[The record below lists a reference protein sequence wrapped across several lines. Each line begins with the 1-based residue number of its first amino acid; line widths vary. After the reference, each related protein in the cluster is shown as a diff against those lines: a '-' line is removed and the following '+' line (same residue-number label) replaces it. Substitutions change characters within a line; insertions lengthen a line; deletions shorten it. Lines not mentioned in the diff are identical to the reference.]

1 MTLDR
6 ITFLKGHLT
15 SHTDVTSA
23 HSALTVIYLTE
34 PHSSLLLLLDS
45 VDPDAKI
52 DVKLVARKEHPS
64 ELANELDGR
73 EHIVDVCIRLEVV
86 KVQSSEAH
94 AQKLMTFVKC
104 LFIPTRKCQIDAQY
118 FLAIHSST

>member
-6 ITFLKGHLT
+6 ITLLKWHLT
-15 SHTDVTSA
+15 SHTDVASA
-23 HSALTVIYLTE
+23 HSALTVIYLAE
-34 PHSSLLLLLDS
+34 PNSGLLLLLNS
-45 VDPDAKI
+45 MDPDAQI
-52 DVKLVARKEHPS
+52 DVEFVARQEHPS